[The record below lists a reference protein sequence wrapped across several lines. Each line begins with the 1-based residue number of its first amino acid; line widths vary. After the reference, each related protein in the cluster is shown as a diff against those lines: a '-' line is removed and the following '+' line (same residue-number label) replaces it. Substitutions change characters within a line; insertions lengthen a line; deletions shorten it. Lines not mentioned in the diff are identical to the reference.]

1 MSEGVESKFTLTND
15 DGFVFMASH
24 FELRAKP
31 EPSVDAESAAGFDM
45 PAAHSAGVTAETC
58 EEIFVEGRDRLCA
71 SIDATNAVLR
81 DLRTFNKDQ
90 WILRYPSKE
99 VSTDSSTWP
108 LSILRLDLKLGATQ
122 NASAL
127 VSSLEKSSVG
137 QLLDERMSRS
147 LKHLQSLRMRIID
160 TQSKVLVTGDLN
172 AGKSTF
178 INALMRRDLV
188 PTDQQPC
195 TSVFC
200 EIHDAE
206 RENNG
211 REEVHLVRDVS
222 SYDAENSS
230 TYTRRSLDELEAIFA
245 EEEDKEDESEPPV
258 LKCFC
263 LNAREVHES
272 LLHNGA
278 VDIALID
285 APGLNQDSVKTTAL
299 FAREEEIDVIVFVV
313 SAENHF
319 TLSACE
325 FLLNASNEKA
335 YVFVVVN
342 KFDQIRNKE
351 KCRRRVLEQ
360 IRQLSPRT
368 YEEAEELVHF
378 VDARAM
384 CETTNDAAS
393 SNDQAERF
401 AALESNLHQFLLRRR
416 TKSKLLPAK
425 TYMERL
431 LNDMLFLVQL
441 NESAAKEDL
450 AAARRELSVSRP
462 ALAACESN
470 ALKAQRIVEN
480 EEDKVVSSITQS
492 TEEAISNA
500 LETVGQGQSA
510 HASVKLPAYPGL
522 LSLWQYAQDTREAL
536 LKSLQAAVN
545 ECESKARD
553 FTADAVNRVTHTG
566 EQFLPKDMELPKR
579 VFVPEAMFT
588 KRHENTAFAGLG
600 VSLDI
605 VSVRLTD
612 LFDVPYHFS
621 LVMGGE
627 RAKVSSESEEKA
639 VSAPSFTIGLGALS
653 LIGGHALSAK
663 TFAQAFVRLTDIL
676 GSRSVR
682 RWAGPVLLLV
692 GAGVMAWVVSD
703 LPNAVPR
710 NVGRSLKKELCSGV
724 GVVQLPG
731 NSPALLRNSSNVF
744 ATMHSM
750 RTMREVRKVLRL
762 ASWDIQEKFRVAIS
776 QRRAEVSKAEAQ
788 EKLADA
794 AIEWLTQTAA
804 RSAAIQ
810 SEVACAL

>member
-1 MSEGVESKFTLTND
+1 
-15 DGFVFMASH
+15 MASQ
-24 FELRAKP
+24 FELKVKP
-31 EPSVDAESAAGFDM
+31 ELSVDAESAAGFDM
-45 PAAHSAGVTAETC
+45 PAAHSAGVTAETS
-58 EEIFVEGRDRLCA
+58 EEIFVEGRNRLCA

-222 SYDAENSS
+222 SYDAENLS

>member
-1 MSEGVESKFTLTND
+1 
-15 DGFVFMASH
+15 MASQ
-24 FELRAKP
+24 FELKVKP
-31 EPSVDAESAAGFDM
+31 ELSVDAESAAGFDM
-45 PAAHSAGVTAETC
+45 PAAHSAGVTAETS
-58 EEIFVEGRDRLCA
+58 EEIFVEGRNRLCV

-222 SYDAENSS
+222 SYDAENLS

-384 CETTNDAAS
+384 CDTTNDAAS

>member
-1 MSEGVESKFTLTND
+1 
-15 DGFVFMASH
+15 MASQ
-24 FELRAKP
+24 FELKVKP

-45 PAAHSAGVTAETC
+45 PAAHSAGVTAETS
-58 EEIFVEGRDRLCA
+58 EEIFVDGRDRLCA

-99 VSTDSSTWP
+99 GSTDISTWP

-178 INALMRRDLV
+178 INALMRRELV

-200 EIHDAE
+200 EIHDAK

-222 SYDAENSS
+222 SYDAENLS

-245 EEEDKEDESEPPV
+245 EEEDKEGESEPPV

-263 LNAREVHES
+263 LDAREVHES

-384 CETTNDAAS
+384 CETTNDATS

-522 LSLWQYAQDTREAL
+522 LSLWQYVQDTREAL

-553 FTADAVNRVTHTG
+553 STADAVNRVTHTG

>member
-1 MSEGVESKFTLTND
+1 MESKFTLTND

-45 PAAHSAGVTAETC
+45 PAAYSAGVTAETC

-342 KFDQIRNKE
+342 KFDQIRNKD

-384 CETTNDAAS
+384 CDTTNDAAS

>member
-1 MSEGVESKFTLTND
+1 
-15 DGFVFMASH
+15 MASQ
-24 FELRAKP
+24 FELKVKP
-31 EPSVDAESAAGFDM
+31 ELSVDAESAAGFDM
-45 PAAHSAGVTAETC
+45 PAAHSAGVTAETS
-58 EEIFVEGRDRLCA
+58 EEIFVEGRNRLCV

-222 SYDAENSS
+222 SYDAENLS

-342 KFDQIRNKE
+342 KFDQIRNKD

-384 CETTNDAAS
+384 CDTTNDAAS

>member
-1 MSEGVESKFTLTND
+1 
-15 DGFVFMASH
+15 MASQ
-24 FELRAKP
+24 FELKVKP
-31 EPSVDAESAAGFDM
+31 ELSVDAESAAGFDM
-45 PAAHSAGVTAETC
+45 PAAHSAGVTAETS
-58 EEIFVEGRDRLCA
+58 EEIFVEGRNRLCA

-222 SYDAENSS
+222 SYDAENLS

-342 KFDQIRNKE
+342 KFDQIRNKD

-384 CETTNDAAS
+384 CDTTNDAAS

-480 EEDKVVSSITQS
+480 EEDKVVSFITQS

-522 LSLWQYAQDTREAL
+522 LNLWQYAQDTREAL

>member
-1 MSEGVESKFTLTND
+1 MESKFTLTND

-45 PAAHSAGVTAETC
+45 PAAYSAGVTAETC

-384 CETTNDAAS
+384 CDTTNDAAS

>member
-1 MSEGVESKFTLTND
+1 
-15 DGFVFMASH
+15 MASQ
-24 FELRAKP
+24 FELKVKP
-31 EPSVDAESAAGFDM
+31 ELSVDAEGAAGFDM
-45 PAAHSAGVTAETC
+45 PAAHSAGVTAETS
-58 EEIFVEGRDRLCA
+58 EEIFVEGRNRLCA

-222 SYDAENSS
+222 SYDAENLS
-230 TYTRRSLDELEAIFA
+230 TFTRRSLDELEAIFA

-342 KFDQIRNKE
+342 KFDQIRNKD

-384 CETTNDAAS
+384 CDTTNDAAS

>member
-1 MSEGVESKFTLTND
+1 MESKFTLTND

-45 PAAHSAGVTAETC
+45 PAAYSAGVTAETC

>member
-45 PAAHSAGVTAETC
+45 PAAHSAGVTAETS

-384 CETTNDAAS
+384 CETTNDATS

>member
-1 MSEGVESKFTLTND
+1 
-15 DGFVFMASH
+15 MASQ
-24 FELRAKP
+24 FELKVKP

-45 PAAHSAGVTAETC
+45 PAAHSAGVTAETS

-222 SYDAENSS
+222 SYDAENLS

-384 CETTNDAAS
+384 CETTNDATS

-522 LSLWQYAQDTREAL
+522 LSLWQYVQDTREAL

>member
-45 PAAHSAGVTAETC
+45 PAAYSAGVTAETC

>member
-1 MSEGVESKFTLTND
+1 MESKFTLTND

-45 PAAHSAGVTAETC
+45 PAAYSAGVTAETC

-462 ALAACESN
+462 ALEACESN

>member
-1 MSEGVESKFTLTND
+1 
-15 DGFVFMASH
+15 MASQ
-24 FELRAKP
+24 FELKVKP
-31 EPSVDAESAAGFDM
+31 ELSVDAESAAGFDM
-45 PAAHSAGVTAETC
+45 PAAHSAGATAETS
-58 EEIFVEGRDRLCA
+58 EEIFVEGRNRLCA

-137 QLLDERMSRS
+137 QLLEERMSRS

-200 EIHDAE
+200 EIRDAE

-222 SYDAENSS
+222 SYDAENLS

-342 KFDQIRNKE
+342 KFDQIRNKD

-384 CETTNDAAS
+384 CDTTNDAAS

>member
-1 MSEGVESKFTLTND
+1 
-15 DGFVFMASH
+15 MASQ
-24 FELRAKP
+24 FELKVKP
-31 EPSVDAESAAGFDM
+31 ELSVDAESAAGFDM
-45 PAAHSAGVTAETC
+45 PAAHSAGVTAETS

-222 SYDAENSS
+222 SYDAENLS

-342 KFDQIRNKE
+342 KFDQIRNKD

-384 CETTNDAAS
+384 CETTNDATS

-522 LSLWQYAQDTREAL
+522 LSLWQYVQDTREAL

>member
-1 MSEGVESKFTLTND
+1 
-15 DGFVFMASH
+15 MASQ
-24 FELRAKP
+24 FELKVKP
-31 EPSVDAESAAGFDM
+31 ELSVDAESAAGFDM
-45 PAAHSAGVTAETC
+45 PAAHSAGVTAETS
-58 EEIFVEGRDRLCA
+58 EEIFVEGRNRLCA

-137 QLLDERMSRS
+137 QLLEERMSRS

-200 EIHDAE
+200 EIRDAE

-222 SYDAENSS
+222 SYDAENLS

-342 KFDQIRNKE
+342 KFDQIRNKD

-384 CETTNDAAS
+384 CDTTNDAAS

-627 RAKVSSESEEKA
+627 RAKVLSESEEKA

-710 NVGRSLKKELCSGV
+710 NVGRSLKKELCCGV

>member
-1 MSEGVESKFTLTND
+1 
-15 DGFVFMASH
+15 MASQ
-24 FELRAKP
+24 FELKVKP

-45 PAAHSAGVTAETC
+45 PAAYSAGVTAETC

>member
-1 MSEGVESKFTLTND
+1 
-15 DGFVFMASH
+15 MASQ
-24 FELRAKP
+24 FELKVKP
-31 EPSVDAESAAGFDM
+31 ELSVDAESAAGFDM
-45 PAAHSAGVTAETC
+45 PAAHSAGVTAETS
-58 EEIFVEGRDRLCA
+58 EEIFVEGRNRLCA

-222 SYDAENSS
+222 SYDAENLS

-342 KFDQIRNKE
+342 KFDQIRNKD

-384 CETTNDAAS
+384 CDTTNDAAS

-612 LFDVPYHFS
+612 LFDVPYRFF

-627 RAKVSSESEEKA
+627 RAN
-639 VSAPSFTIGLGALS
+639 G
-653 LIGGHALSAK
+653 
-663 TFAQAFVRLTDIL
+663 
-676 GSRSVR
+676 
-682 RWAGPVLLLV
+682 
-692 GAGVMAWVVSD
+692 
-703 LPNAVPR
+703 
-710 NVGRSLKKELCSGV
+710 
-724 GVVQLPG
+724 
-731 NSPALLRNSSNVF
+731 
-744 ATMHSM
+744 
-750 RTMREVRKVLRL
+750 
-762 ASWDIQEKFRVAIS
+762 
-776 QRRAEVSKAEAQ
+776 
-788 EKLADA
+788 
-794 AIEWLTQTAA
+794 
-804 RSAAIQ
+804 
-810 SEVACAL
+810 

>member
-1 MSEGVESKFTLTND
+1 
-15 DGFVFMASH
+15 MASQ
-24 FELRAKP
+24 FELKVKP
-31 EPSVDAESAAGFDM
+31 ELSVDAESAAGFDM
-45 PAAHSAGVTAETC
+45 PAAHSAGVTAETS
-58 EEIFVEGRDRLCA
+58 EEIFVEGRNRLCA

-222 SYDAENSS
+222 SYDAENLS

-342 KFDQIRNKE
+342 KFDQIRNKD

-384 CETTNDAAS
+384 CDTTNDAAS

-462 ALAACESN
+462 ALAPCESN